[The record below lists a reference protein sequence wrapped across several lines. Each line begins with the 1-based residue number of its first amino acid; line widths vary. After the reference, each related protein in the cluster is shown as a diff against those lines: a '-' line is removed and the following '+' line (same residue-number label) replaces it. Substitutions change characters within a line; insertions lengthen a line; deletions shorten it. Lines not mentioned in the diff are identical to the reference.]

1 MTSWLVETV
10 EKDFEDEDEVKE
22 HIQNQYIFPFVKSS
36 SNEGD
41 IFVKYSADVKPLIFK
56 ELAAKFL
63 SSGNARRRLRALNS
77 LEIYTEEMTENEK
90 ICHLLKM
97 TNSVR
102 LVFIPGSPD
111 NLDEK
116 EVKWN
121 ITRVD
126 EKGMLIKLMFKNPV
140 YIARDELLD

>member
-1 MTSWLVETV
+1 ME
-10 EKDFEDEDEVKE
+10 
-22 HIQNQYIFPFVKSS
+22 
-36 SNEGD
+36 
-41 IFVKYSADVKPLIFK
+41 YSADVKPLIFK